1 MLKIDSDR
9 FLWGAWWAGTIVI
22 VLSWVDVVPPVV
34 GWVGFG
40 IAAIAAFVSV
50 VVNRAWKPPAS
61 GVGQSGSASTVA
73 LEVGG
78 LYAVPRK
85 DGPYSVVKVLAE
97 DQSAYH
103 LRVYSNTFP
112 EVPNSSV
119 IPELALGNMD
129 GEAAFG
135 VGHLPVPKDGMDT
148 AKYIQIATTDVT
160 NDELEGYRIWLA
172 Q

>member
-1 MLKIDSDR
+1 MPKIDSDR
-9 FLWGAWWAGTIVI
+9 LLWGGWWVGTIII
-22 VLSWVDVVPPVV
+22 VLSWVNVVPPVV

-40 IAAIAAFVSV
+40 IAAAAAFVSV
-50 VVNRAWKPPAS
+50 VVHRGWKPPAS
-61 GVGQSGSASTVA
+61 GVEHSGPASAVA

-97 DQSAYH
+97 DQNAYH

-112 EVPNSSV
+112 QAPDASV
-119 IPELALGNMD
+119 IPELALGSMG
-129 GEAAFG
+129 GERAFG
-135 VGHLPVPKDGMDT
+135 VGHLPVPKDGIDT
-148 AKYIQIATTDVT
+148 TKYTQIATAEVTDA
-160 NDELEGYRIWLA
+160 ELEGYRIWLA